1 MRRQGH
7 DNAIR
12 HHRQPGESGRQ
23 RHRPIGATDPF
34 SGPFVE
40 NIRLAATR
48 KGVKLGPILISDAGE
63 FETAFAAMAKANAQ
77 AVIIQ
82 PLFDPDRA
90 ILLELARKH
99 QLALMSNSRET
110 AAAGGVMSISADF
123 TTLYERAAQYVDRII
138 KGATGQSTGGAT
150 HEIPDGVERESGA
163 LARADGLTGIA
174 RPSR

>member
-1 MRRQGH
+1 ARVAVLASTTAM
-7 DNAIR
+7 
-12 HHRQPGESGRQ
+12 
-23 RHRPIGATDPF
+23 DPF

-123 TTLYERAAQYVDRII
+123 PTLYERAAQYVDRII
-138 KGATGQSTGGAT
+138 KGAKQANL
-150 HEIPDGVERESGA
+150 PVEQHTKFLTELNAKERRSLGLSAVTA
-163 LARADGLTGIA
+163 LLD
-174 RPSR
+174 